1 MTLSLGRIAGIPVR
15 LHWSALLVA
24 AYLAYSLGSI
34 VSLVAVAVGVVC
46 FGLSIL
52 FHELGHALVA
62 SRCGVATTSIDLWA
76 LGGVAR
82 LASEAR
88 APKEEAMIAA
98 AGPAASALSAV
109 ICGIAWWILPVQG
122 VPGEI
127 GRVLLWLAYLNTA
140 LAVFN
145 MLPGSPLDGGRVL
158 RAARWKIHGDRVR
171 ASRESARSG
180 VVVGSLIVL
189 IAVALSIRG
198 QSQLS
203 LLLVGFFVLGNA
215 RAELTFAEMQQRSSS
230 TQVGSLAWRFL
241 AEFDERTSVTVAL
254 DDVSRVGDAEAL
266 IATSEDQQVG
276 LVLVEHVLR
285 IPEEEHDTTILS
297 DLVRPFSTFPHAR
310 SEDHVSE
317 FLAALD
323 PIDPVI
329 LLMDNGKVEGLV
341 PPTRLRNLLE
351 I

>member
-34 VSLVAVAVGVVC
+34 VSPVAVAVGVVC

-82 LASEAR
+82 LASEAP

-98 AGPAASALSAV
+98 AGPSASALSSF
-109 ICGIAWWILPVQG
+109 ICGIAWWVLPVQG

-127 GRVLLWLAYLNTA
+127 GRVLLWLAYLNAA

-158 RAARWKIHGDRVR
+158 RAARWKLHGDRLR
-171 ASRESARSG
+171 ASREAARSG
-180 VVVGSLIVL
+180 VVIGSLIVL
-189 IAVALSIRG
+189 TAIVVN
-198 QSQLS
+198 SQLS

-215 RAELTFAEMQQRSSS
+215 RAEVAFADMQQRSIS

-241 AEFDERTSVTVAL
+241 AEFDERTTVGTMLNEVARL
-254 DDVSRVGDAEAL
+254 GQAEAL
-266 IATSEDQQVG
+266 IATNGDEQVG
-276 LVLVEHVLR
+276 LVLLEHALR
-285 IPEEEHDTTILS
+285 IPEEERDGAILG
-297 DLVRPFSTFPHAR
+297 DIVRPFSAFPHAH
-310 SEDHVSE
+310 SNENISDVLS
-317 FLAALD
+317 ALD
-323 PIDPVI
+323 PIEPLI
-329 LLMDNGKVEGLV
+329 LLIESGGVEGIV
-341 PPTRLRNLLE
+341 PPTRLRNLLG

>member
-1 MTLSLGRIAGIPVR
+1 MTLSFGRIAGIPVR

-82 LASEAR
+82 LASEAP

-98 AGPAASALSAV
+98 AGPSASALSSF
-109 ICGIAWWILPVQG
+109 ICGIAWWVLPVQG

-127 GRVLLWLAYLNTA
+127 GRVLLWLAYLNAA

-158 RAARWKIHGDRVR
+158 RAARWKVHGDRLR
-171 ASRESARSG
+171 ASREAARSG

-189 IAVALSIRG
+189 VAAALSIRG

-215 RAELTFAEMQQRSSS
+215 RAEVAFAEMQQRSKS
-230 TQVGSLAWRFL
+230 TQVGSLSWRFL
-241 AEFDERTSVTVAL
+241 AEFDERTSVAEL
-254 DDVSRVGDAEAL
+254 LGDVVRVGEAEAL
-266 IATSEDQQVG
+266 AATSEGQPVG
-276 LVLVEHVLR
+276 LVLLEHAFR
-285 IPEEEHDTTILS
+285 IPEEERDSTLLT
-297 DLVRPFSTFPHAR
+297 DLVRPFSAFPQAS
-310 SEDHVSE
+310 SEENVSD
-317 FLAALD
+317 FLSNLD

-329 LLMDNGKVEGLV
+329 LLINNGKVEGLI
-341 PPTRLRNLLE
+341 PPSRLRTLLG